1 MKAYV
6 PIPHTITSDGTTFIL
21 EHVTHYVP
29 TQVELLE
36 LSQSAAHF
44 TIATANADNSEQF
57 IISFDQ
63 LLGRIPVYGTKCD
76 CENACKVLNKGVKE
90 KALAT
95 IQLLS
100 KL

>member
-21 EHVTHYVP
+21 EHITHYVP

-44 TIATANADNSEQF
+44 TIATASSDEQF
-57 IISFDQ
+57 TVSFDP

-76 CENACKVLNKGVKE
+76 CENACKHLNKTVKE

>member
-21 EHVTHYVP
+21 EHITHYVV

-36 LSQSAAHF
+36 LSQNAAHF
-44 TIATANADNSEQF
+44 TVATADLDASEQLIVYF
-57 IISFDQ
+57 NET
-63 LLGRIPVYGTKCD
+63 LGRIPVYGTKCD
-76 CENACKVLNKGVKE
+76 CENACKHLNKGVKE

>member
-6 PIPHTITSDGTTFIL
+6 PIPHTLTSDGTTFIL
-21 EHVTHYVP
+21 EHITHYVP

-36 LSQSAAHF
+36 LSQVAAHF
-44 TIATANADNSEQF
+44 TVATAPDEQF
-57 IISFDQ
+57 IVY
-63 LLGRIPVYGTKCD
+63 LNEVLGRIPVYGTKCD
-76 CENACKVLNKGVKE
+76 CENACKVLNKGIKE

>member
-1 MKAYV
+1 MKAYA
-6 PIPHTITSDGTTFIL
+6 PIPHTIMSDGTTFIL
-21 EHVTHYVP
+21 EHITHYVP

-44 TIATANADNSEQF
+44 TVASANLDDSERL
-57 IISFDQ
+57 IVHYNKV
-63 LLGRIPVYGTKCD
+63 LGRIPVYGTKCD
-76 CENACKVLNKGVKE
+76 CENACKQLNHDVKG

>member
-6 PIPHTITSDGTTFIL
+6 PISYTIASDDTTFIL
-21 EHVTHYVP
+21 EPIVHYVP

-44 TIATANADNSEQF
+44 TAASASLDEREKLVVYYNEA
-57 IISFDQ
+57 
-63 LLGRIPVYGTKCD
+63 LGRIPVYGTKCD
-76 CENACKVLNKGVKE
+76 CENACKCLNKGVKE

>member
-21 EHVTHYVP
+21 EHITHYIP

-36 LSQSAAHF
+36 LSQVAAHF
-44 TIATANADNSEQF
+44 TVASASPDEQF
-57 IISFDQ
+57 VAHFNDA
-63 LLGRIPVYGTKCD
+63 LGRIPVYGTKCD
-76 CENACKVLNKGVKE
+76 CENACKHLNKTVKE

-100 KL
+100 RL